1 MRALLVA
8 LFSLVALAFAAPLSA
23 AEVSSPDGRIVVQ
36 LDVDNEGKAF
46 YRVDRDGEPLIAD
59 SVLGFTFTD
68 AETMRRNFAIES
80 EARTSHDDTWEQPW
94 GERRFVRDHYNELA
108 VTFRETRDT
117 SRRALTVR
125 MRVFDDGIGF
135 RYEFPQSDATPV
147 TRIAD

>member
-8 LFSLVALAFAAPLSA
+8 LFSLVALAAPLSA

-80 EARTSHDDTWEQPW
+80 E
-94 GERRFVRDHYNELA
+94 
-108 VTFRETRDT
+108 TR
-117 SRRALTVR
+117 A
-125 MRVFDDGIGF
+125 
-135 RYEFPQSDATPV
+135 P
-147 TRIAD
+147 